1 MDTYK
6 IICVVNDI
14 ALPESGLQS
23 EHGLS
28 MWIETPQGVALWDSG
43 GSGEVLANN
52 LQTLGLDVGRIHALA
67 LSHGH
72 NDHTGGLGFLLESNP
87 DLPVYAHPD
96 ILRPRFSRKNGAYLS
111 MGLPERS
118 KGLKEH
124 RQLHLSDQPVEILP
138 GLWTSGEIRER
149 AELEGRSANH
159 FIKVDGIWE
168 ADPYRDDMSLVLETT
183 GGIVLICGCCHAGL
197 LNTLRQ
203 VRQQFDQPVRAV
215 LGGTHLISADG
226 AALQHVIDVLEAE
239 YPQVRYYLNHCSGKD
254 AVCQLQ
260 DAFGERVKEFPA
272 GSFLK
277 FDD

>member
-1 MDTYK
+1 MNR
-6 IICVVNDI
+6 IICVINDT
-14 ALPESGLQS
+14 ALPDSGLQS
-23 EHGLS
+23 EHGLC

-43 GSGEVLANN
+43 GSGEVLQYN
-52 LQTLGLDVGRIHALA
+52 LKTLGLDAGRIRALA

-72 NDHTGGLGFLLESNP
+72 NDHTGGLGFLLQANP

-118 KGLKEH
+118 KALKDH
-124 RQLHLSDQPVEILP
+124 RQLYLHDQPAEIMP

-168 ADPYRDDMSLVLETT
+168 TDPYLDDMSLVLETA
-183 GGIVLICGCCHAGL
+183 GGILLICGCCHAGL

-226 AALQHVIDVLEAE
+226 AALRHVIDVLDGE
-239 YPQVRYYLNHCSGKD
+239 YPQMRYYLNHCSGMD
-254 AVCQLQ
+254 AVSQLQ

-272 GSFLK
+272 GSILEI
-277 FDD
+277 

>member
-1 MDTYK
+1 MDKSK

-14 ALPESGLQS
+14 ALPESGLLS

-43 GSGEVLANN
+43 GSAAVLQHN
-52 LQTLGLDVGRIHALA
+52 LKTLGLDAGRIRALA

-72 NDHTGGLGFLLESNP
+72 NDHTGGLGFLLQAKP

-118 KGLKEH
+118 KALKYH
-124 RQLHLSDQPVEILP
+124 RQLYLSDQPTEIMP

-159 FIKVDGIWE
+159 FIKTDGAWE
-168 ADPYRDDMSLVLETT
+168 ADPYQDDMSLVLETA
-183 GGIVLICGCCHAGL
+183 GGILLICGCCHAGL
-197 LNTLRQ
+197 LNTLKQ
-203 VRQQFDQPVRAV
+203 IQKQFAQPVRAMV
-215 LGGTHLISADG
+215 GGTHLISADG
-226 AALQHVIDVLEAE
+226 AALQHVIEVLKKECSLTSF
-239 YPQVRYYLNHCSGKD
+239 YLNHCSGEE
-254 AVCQLQ
+254 AIQRLEET
-260 DAFGERVKEFPA
+260 FGRRVSRFPA
-272 GSFLK
+272 GSEFS
-277 FDD
+277 F

>member
-1 MDTYK
+1 MNR
-6 IICVVNDI
+6 IICVVNDT
-14 ALPESGLQS
+14 ALPDSGLQS

-28 MWIETPQGVALWDSG
+28 MWIETPEGVALWDSG
-43 GSGEVLANN
+43 GSSEVLQHN
-52 LQTLGLDVGRIHALA
+52 LQTLGLDPDRIRALA

-72 NDHTGGLGFLLESNP
+72 NDHTGGLGFLLETNP

-124 RQLHLSDQPVEILP
+124 GQLYLSDQPVEILP

-159 FIKVDGIWE
+159 FIKIDGAWE

-183 GGIVLICGCCHAGL
+183 GGILLICGCCHAGL

-203 VRQQFDQPVRAV
+203 VRQQFTQPMRAV

-226 AALQHVIDVLEAE
+226 TALRHVIAILQNEC
-239 YPQVRYYLNHCSGKD
+239 PQTSFYLNHCSGEE
-254 AVCQLQ
+254 AIQRLEST
-260 DAFGERVKEFPA
+260 FGNRVNRFPA
-272 GSFLK
+272 GSEFS
-277 FDD
+277 F

>member
-1 MDTYK
+1 MNR
-6 IICVVNDI
+6 IICVVNDT
-14 ALPESGLQS
+14 ALPDSGLQS

-52 LQTLGLDVGRIHALA
+52 LKMLGLDAGRIRALA

-72 NDHTGGLGFLLESNP
+72 NDHTGGLGFLLQANP

-111 MGLPERS
+111 MGLPEHS
-118 KGLKEH
+118 KALKDH
-124 RQLHLSDQPVEILP
+124 QQLFLHDQPAEIMP

-159 FIKVDGIWE
+159 FIKVDGAWE
-168 ADPYRDDMSLVLETT
+168 ADPYRDDMSLVLETA
-183 GGIVLICGCCHAGL
+183 GGILLICGCCHAGL

-203 VRQQFDQPVRAV
+203 ARQQFTQPVRAV

-226 AALQHVIDVLEAE
+226 AALRHVIDVLDGE
-239 YPQVRYYLNHCSGKD
+239 YPQVRYYLNHCSGMD
-254 AVCQLQ
+254 AVSQLQ

-272 GSFLK
+272 GSILEI
-277 FDD
+277 